1 MGALRGVG
9 LSRMERFSCAGTAW
23 MARLHKT
30 ATATGGVV
38 GILTKLFRPGVAGQ
52 ASTAFVPRQESWHAP
67 APVVSPTWLQPYT
80 FRAGGHVFDVVG
92 ESHYQPALEAAAGGR
107 TSEGAA
113 CPLVT
118 ALLVR
123 EPRNPFDARAIR
135 VDVGGQTVGYIP
147 RDWTGA
153 FHPVLAEL
161 HRLGTVATC
170 RAWLTGGWDR
180 GGLDRGHFGI
190 RLDLHDQLHV
200 VSNAVLMPFGNGR
213 VSVTGEEKY
222 QTQLA
227 VILGA
232 SNRVEVIVALTHGND
247 RIAVV
252 LGEQLVGELTGKM
265 SMRFAPWINEL
276 EHAGLPATAEARV
289 IRGEKK
295 IEVFLKLA
303 KPWFD

>member
-1 MGALRGVG
+1 
-9 LSRMERFSCAGTAW
+9 
-23 MARLHKT
+23 
-30 ATATGGVV
+30 
-38 GILTKLFRPGVAGQ
+38 
-52 ASTAFVPRQESWHAP
+52 
-67 APVVSPTWLQPYT
+67 
-80 FRAGGHVFDVVG
+80 
-92 ESHYQPALEAAAGGR
+92 
-107 TSEGAA
+107 
-113 CPLVT
+113 
-118 ALLVR
+118 
-123 EPRNPFDARAIR
+123 
-135 VDVGGQTVGYIP
+135 
-147 RDWTGA
+147 
-153 FHPVLAEL
+153 
-161 HRLGTVATC
+161 
-170 RAWLTGGWDR
+170 
-180 GGLDRGHFGI
+180 
-190 RLDLHDQLHV
+190 LHDQLHV